1 MAKKVSLAC
10 SACGSSGYS
19 TMKQD
24 DVTTRLELKKFC
36 RRCNAHTT
44 HRESK

>member
-10 SACGSSGYS
+10 ADCGSRVYS
-19 TMKQD
+19 TTKKE
-24 DVTTRLELKKFC
+24 DVRTRLELNKFC
-36 RRCNAHTT
+36 RRCNAHTM

>member
-10 SACGSSGYS
+10 AQCGSREYS
-19 TMKQD
+19 TTKRD
-24 DVTTRLELKKFC
+24 DVATRLELNKFC
-36 RRCNAHTT
+36 RRCNAHTV